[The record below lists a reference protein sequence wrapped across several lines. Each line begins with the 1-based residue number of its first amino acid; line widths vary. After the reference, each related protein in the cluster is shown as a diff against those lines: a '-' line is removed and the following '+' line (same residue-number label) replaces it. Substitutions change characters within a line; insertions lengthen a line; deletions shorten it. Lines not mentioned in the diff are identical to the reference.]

1 MPRMSYKSGTQDVV
15 VDQLKVLEPSSSR
28 TSLFKPIKK
37 STKSL
42 HRRRHTIDA
51 WNHLD
56 EPLIPCRRLSSSEL
70 KKKVVQPPHKRIL
83 VTGGAGYIGS
93 HTCLELLNAGYD
105 IVVMD
110 NMINS
115 NKGNREREKDFFLC
129 IYAHSIQ

>member
-1 MPRMSYKSGTQDVV
+1 MPKLYKSNTQDVV
-15 VDQLKVLEPSSSR
+15 VEQLKVLEPR
-28 TSLFKPIKK
+28 VSLFKPKRT
-37 STKSL
+37 SV

-70 KKKVVQPPHKRIL
+70 KKKSAVQPPHKRIL

-115 NKGNREREKDFFLC
+115 NKGNAC
-129 IYAHSIQ
+129 IRKRK